1 MARVISVFRS
11 SVRSH
16 ATHAIGELK
25 NMNYDL
31 TFGVV
36 LSTVPYGAVEKS
48 YKMQQID
55 KGRLSFRL
63 IQEVL

>member
-1 MARVISVFRS
+1 MEFFRK
-11 SVRSH
+11 
-16 ATHAIGELK
+16 TKYLTE
-25 NMNYDL
+25 NTMNFDV
-31 TFGVV
+31 TFGVI

-55 KGRLSFRL
+55 KGRLFFRL